1 MQIKPTGA
9 LTGADRL
16 NGRAVRVG
24 AGEGGLTLGP
34 ARESDRLELSDHA
47 VLLSRLRELPAVRV
61 DLVDRVRAEIDSG
74 AYESAERVDA
84 ALESLIRELTD
95 EA

>member
-1 MQIKPTGA
+1 MQIKPAGA

-16 NGRAVRVG
+16 NGRAVRVD
-24 AGEGGLTLGP
+24 AGDGGLTLGP

-47 VLLSRLRELPAVRV
+47 VLLSRLRELPAVRA
-61 DLVDRVRAEIDSG
+61 DLVERVRAEIDSG

-84 ALESLIRELTD
+84 ALEALVREITN
-95 EA
+95 